1 MTAATTD
8 TLDRLAM
15 DCLVHFKEEAALL
28 REANVVATGL
38 DDALNGGQ
46 ADEWRQLLAKAQS
59 LPGQLESLRPRR
71 ARIRLR
77 LQTTLGG
84 TIHDA
89 SIRRLVERLS
99 PELGEPLLQVRADL
113 AEAWDTL
120 AKLQFR
126 QTAFV
131 RICGDFIRRIIADGA
146 GATPVGPRYGPHG
159 RPVAATIGA
168 VFAAKG

>member
-1 MTAATTD
+1 
-8 TLDRLAM
+8 M

-28 REANVVATGL
+28 REAKAVATGL
-38 DDALNGGQ
+38 DDALNRGR
-46 ADEWRQLLAKAQS
+46 ADEWRKLLAKAQS
-59 LPGQLESLRPRR
+59 LPGRLELLRPRR
-71 ARIRLR
+71 AQIRLR

-89 SIRRLVERLS
+89 SIRRLAERLS
-99 PELGEPLLQVRADL
+99 PDVGDLLLKVRADL
-113 AEAWDTL
+113 AEAWEAL

-131 RICGDFIRRIIADGA
+131 RICGDFIHRIIAEGA